1 MLRFALLAAATVLA
15 LSRAAVAAPP
25 PDTSGAPAAF
35 QLSLWESVQIVDR
48 ERSVHGLRLVLPY
61 GRNRDL
67 HGVDLG
73 LVGRLD
79 GDLEGFQLNVAGIV
93 DGSVKGFQANWLL
106 STAGGR
112 VQGLQWSGVNMA
124 GSFEGAQLGLLNY
137 VESSSVGGRFA
148 IANIAL
154 AELRG
159 ADIGAVNYA
168 ARVEG
173 VQIGFVNIAE
183 HLHGVQI
190 GLINVARNGFL
201 PVFVLF
207 NAAL

>member
-1 MLRFALLAAATVLA
+1 MLRPALLAAATALVLP
-15 LSRAAVAAPP
+15 RAAAAQG
-25 PDTSGAPAAF
+25 PDAGARPAAF

-48 ERSVHGLRLVLPY
+48 DRSVHGLRLALPY

-67 HGVDLG
+67 HGADLG
-73 LVGRLD
+73 IVARLD
-79 GDLEGFQLNVAGIV
+79 GDLVGAQLSVAGIV
-93 DGSVKGFQANWLL
+93 DGSVKGVQYNWLL

-124 GSFEGAQLGLLNY
+124 GSYEGAQLGLLNY
-137 VESSSVGGRFA
+137 VESASVGARLGV
-148 IANIAL
+148 ANIAL
-154 AELRG
+154 AEVRG
-159 ADIGAVNYA
+159 AELGVVNYA

-173 VQIGFVNIAE
+173 VQLGFVNVTE

-190 GLINVARNGFL
+190 GLVNVAPNGFL
-201 PVFVLF
+201 PVFVIF